1 MRASPSDRAGVVSK
15 CVKLPKRNGYSL
27 KLERWCLAL
36 PSGSAFRETLAS
48 ITQGWH
54 KSEKS
59 TAKSSLFRVAFQSFR
74 GCVQSSLLSGM
85 VNHSLW
91 HQRRRGLAQKIPRC
105 RLVHGSRGRSPS
117 KVGRRPRER
126 WSSRFRAVRTLR
138 SCAAGGRRCCVLANR
153 PRSGG
158 FTHGHFDLGYGFCWT
173 MQFCLYSLYARQKVE

>member
-1 MRASPSDRAGVVSK
+1 MRIERDLGHRHINSAIDVRK

-27 KLERWCLAL
+27 KLERWCLAP

-59 TAKSSLFRVAFQSFR
+59 TSKSSLFRVAFQSFR

-126 WSSRFRAVRTLR
+126 WSSRVRATSRHEAGNSEQNR
-138 SCAAGGRRCCVLANR
+138 S
-153 PRSGG
+153 
-158 FTHGHFDLGYGFCWT
+158 
-173 MQFCLYSLYARQKVE
+173 